1 MLALN
6 AKYEEEWRGVGR
18 AVGGAVV
25 FNLPLMMTMEMWWL
39 AYYVPPERLTA
50 LLLLSLPLF
59 FGVSRVIGF
68 KEERNAA
75 DNLVDVLVA
84 YVFGFA
90 ISAITLLL
98 FNTLRFDTPGDVA
111 LNAITLQAIPATLG
125 ALLGRSEIGSGN
137 HDPAR
142 EKQPADEIVVLAVG
156 ALFLGLTVA
165 PTEEIVLLAR
175 QMTHWHSLG
184 LFIATLV
191 VMLIFAIACSYIDRS
206 KHTNVLQLINSYA
219 RFCGIAYLVSLV
231 VSLLLLWVFGQFETM
246 KVEEL
251 LAILVALVFP
261 SGVGAAAA
269 KIII

>member
-1 MLALN
+1 MLELS
-6 AKYEEEWRGVGR
+6 AKSEQEWRGVGR

-39 AYYVPPERLTA
+39 AYYIPPERLTV
-50 LLLLSLPLF
+50 LLLMNLPLF

-68 KEERNAA
+68 KNERNSA
-75 DNLVDVLVA
+75 DNLMDVFVA
-84 YVFGFA
+84 YVFGFG
-90 ISAITLLL
+90 ISAITLLF
-98 FNTLRFDTPGDVA
+98 FNTLTLDTPGDIT

-125 ALLGRSEIGSGN
+125 ALLGRSEIGSGD
-137 HDPAR
+137 HDPAS
-142 EKQPADEIVVLAVG
+142 EKKPTDELIVLAVG

-184 LFIATLV
+184 LFGATLV
-191 VMLIFAIACSYIDRS
+191 MMLTFAVACSYIDRN
-206 KHTNVLQLINSYA
+206 KYTNILQLINSYV
-219 RFCGIAYLVSLV
+219 RFCGVAYLVSLII
-231 VSLLLLWVFGQFETM
+231 SLLLLWVFGQFETM

-251 LAILVALVFP
+251 VAILVALVFP
-261 SGVGAAAA
+261 TGVGAAAA